1 MDSLEKKKTARYA
14 WRIALAAA
22 GAALVVCGLAWGGW
36 HSVLSRAALV
46 CMECI
51 GLG

>member
-1 MDSLEKKKTARYA
+1 MDSFETKKRAGRIC
-14 WRIALAAA
+14 RIALGIA
-22 GAALVVCGLAWGGW
+22 GAAMVVSGLAWGGW